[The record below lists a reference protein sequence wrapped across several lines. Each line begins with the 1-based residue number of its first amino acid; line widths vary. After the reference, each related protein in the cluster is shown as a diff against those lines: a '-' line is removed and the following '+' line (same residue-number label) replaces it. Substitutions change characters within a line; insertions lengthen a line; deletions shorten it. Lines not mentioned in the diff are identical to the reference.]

1 MATEPADDD
10 SRGSM
15 ENPEKWYG
23 DAQEFWKNVSP
34 TVDGMLG
41 GHAYV
46 SPTDIY
52 GSNEFINDFLEKNGG
67 FLNNSYALDCGAG
80 IGRVTKHFLLPLFQ
94 KVDMVEQD
102 KTFVDQAPA
111 FLGEKNYQ
119 KIGEIFCSG
128 LQDFTPAAKRYSLI
142 WIQWVLLYLT
152 DDDLVEFLQKCQT
165 ALLPNGLICL
175 KENVASKRSVTDR
188 EDSSI
193 TRTDKRLK
201 KLFVKAGLNVIKQ
214 DVQKGFPKGLFKV
227 KMYALRP

>member
-1 MATEPADDD
+1 MATDDD
-10 SRGSM
+10 RVSM
-15 ENPEKWYG
+15 DNPEKWYG

-46 SPTDIY
+46 SPADVQGSTDFI
-52 GSNEFINDFLEKNGG
+52 NEFFEDSGG
-67 FLNNSYALDCGAG
+67 FLKNDYALDCGAG
-80 IGRVTKHFLLPLFQ
+80 IGRVTKHFLLPLFK

-102 KTFVDQAPA
+102 KTFLDQAPTY
-111 FLGEKNYQ
+111 LGEDNSQ
-119 KIGEIFCSG
+119 RVGERFCNG
-128 LQDFTPAAKRYSLI
+128 LQDFTPEAKRYNLI

-152 DDDLVEFLQKCQT
+152 DDDLVKFLQRCKA

-175 KENVASKRSVTDR
+175 KENIVFKRSVTDR

-201 KLFVKAGLNVIKQ
+201 KLISKAGLNVIKQ
-214 DVQKGFPKGLFKV
+214 DMQQGFPKGLLKV
-227 KMYALRP
+227 KMYALRE